1 MLLSSSKQKRD
12 TIACVSFRYYKS
24 LLILSPCLMQMHKSK
39 ATLTLSPCLRG
50 TSRRRRGLLPTPC
63 SLFPTPYSLLLTPC
77 TLLLIPSSLT
87 NWTHCTANIATV
99 VVVPVHVDR
108 IEEHVVGVVR
118 IVGVERTRPVV
129 ADRPSNAERAFVH
142 VTRSGQE
149 D

>member
-1 MLLSSSKQKRD
+1 MLLSSSKKYYYLLLNNKRD

-39 ATLTLSPCLRG
+39 ATYILSPCLRG
-50 TSRRRRGLLPTPC
+50 TSRRRRGLLT
-63 SLFPTPYSLLLTPC
+63 TPYSLLLIPC
-77 TLLLIPSSLT
+77 SLT

-108 IEEHVVGVVR
+108 SEEHVVGVVR

-142 VTRSGQE
+142 VTRCGQE